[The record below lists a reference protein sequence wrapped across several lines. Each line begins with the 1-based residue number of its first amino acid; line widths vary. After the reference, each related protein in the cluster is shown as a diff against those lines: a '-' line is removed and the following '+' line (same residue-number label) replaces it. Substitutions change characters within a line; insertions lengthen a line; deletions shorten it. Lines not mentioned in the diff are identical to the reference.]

1 MTSDF
6 TALVLEEEGGK
17 VRAAVKAMPI
27 ASLPDGDVTVAIAYS
42 TLNYKDGMIV
52 NGLGRMVRNYPHIP
66 GIDFVGTVEKSASPA
81 FKPGDQVILTGWRV
95 GEVYWGGYAQK
106 ARVKSEWL
114 VPLPAG
120 LTPVRA
126 MAIGTAGFTAMLS
139 LMALED
145 HGLQPSAD
153 EVLVTGA
160 TGGLG
165 SVAVALLAAH
175 GYRVAA
181 STGRPEL
188 HEYLQALGATT
199 ILDRAELVPSHFI
212 EDGKLGQPLGS
223 ERWAG
228 AIDTVGG
235 ATLTTLVATM
245 KTWSSIAVCGLASG
259 NELHASLLPFLLRGI
274 NLLGIESGTCQMP
287 RRARAWERLAA
298 ELPMATLDQMTS
310 IAPLCDVPRLAS
322 EILLGRVRGR
332 TVIDVNA

>member
-1 MTSDF
+1 MTENF
-6 TALVLEEEGGK
+6 TALVLDEDGGR
-17 VRAAVKAMPI
+17 VHAAIKE
-27 ASLPDGDVTVAIAYS
+27 LPVAALPEGDVVVAISYS

-66 GIDFVGTVEKSASPA
+66 GIDFVGIVEESKSPA
-81 FKPGDQVILTGWRV
+81 FKPGDPVILTGWRV
-95 GEVYWGGYAQK
+95 GEIHWGGYAQK

-145 HGLQPSAD
+145 HGLTPEAG
-153 EVLVTGA
+153 EVVVTGA

-165 SVAVALLAAH
+165 SVAVALLAAN

-181 STGRPEL
+181 STGRPEFQD
-188 HEYLQALGATT
+188 YLKTLGATT
-199 ILDRAELVPSHFI
+199 CLDRSEFAPADFI
-212 EDGKLGQPLGS
+212 ESGKLGPPLGA

-235 ATLTTLVATM
+235 ATLSTLVATM
-245 KTWSSIAVCGLASG
+245 KYWSSIAVCGLASG
-259 NELHASLLPFLLRGI
+259 NELHASLLPFLLRGV
-274 NLLGIESGTCQMP
+274 NLLGIESGTCPMP
-287 RRARAWERLAA
+287 RRALAWKRLAE
-298 ELPMATLDQMTS
+298 ELPMDALDAMTRV
-310 IAPLCDVPRLAS
+310 APLGDVPGIAS

>member
-1 MTSDF
+1 VTADF

-17 VRAAVKAMPI
+17 VRASVKALPV
-27 ASLPDGDVTVAIAYS
+27 ASLPEGDVSVAIAYS

-52 NGLGRMVRNYPHIP
+52 NGLGRMVRNYPHVP
-66 GIDFVGTVEKSASPA
+66 GIDFVGTVEESASPA
-81 FKPGDQVILTGWRV
+81 FKPGDEVILTGWRV
-95 GEVYWGGYAQK
+95 GEIHWGGYAQK
-106 ARVKSEWL
+106 ARVKAAWL

-139 LMALED
+139 LMALEE
-145 HGLQPSAD
+145 HGLHPSAG

-160 TGGLG
+160 SGGLG
-165 SVAVALLAAH
+165 SVAVALLAAQ
-175 GYRVAA
+175 GYAVAA

-188 HEYLQALGATT
+188 HGYLRDLGAAT
-199 ILDRAELVPSHFI
+199 ILDRAELVPSPFL
-212 EDGKLGQPLGS
+212 EDGKPGQPLGS

-235 ATLTTLVATM
+235 ATLTTLIATM
-245 KTWSSIAVCGLASG
+245 KYWSSIAVCGLASG
-259 NELHASLLPFLLRGI
+259 SELHASLLPFLLRGV

-287 RRARAWERLAA
+287 RRAQAWERLAK
-298 ELPMATLDQMTS
+298 ELPMAALDRMTA
-310 IAPLCDVPRLAS
+310 IAPLRDVPKLAS

>member
-1 MTSDF
+1 MTESF
-6 TALVLEEEGGK
+6 TALVLDEESGR
-17 VRAAVKAMPI
+17 VHAAIKELPVS
-27 ASLPDGDVTVAIAYS
+27 SLPEGDVTVAISYS

-66 GIDFVGTVEKSASPA
+66 GIDFVGTVEESKSHA
-81 FKPGDQVILTGWRV
+81 FKPGDPVILTGWRV
-95 GEVYWGGYAQK
+95 GEIHWGGYAQK

-114 VPLPAG
+114 VPLPTG

-139 LMALED
+139 LIALED
-145 HGLQPSAD
+145 HGLTPEAG
-153 EVLVTGA
+153 EVVVTGA

-165 SVAVALLAAH
+165 SVAVALLAAN

-181 STGRPEL
+181 ATGRPEFRN
-188 HEYLQALGATT
+188 YLKSLGATT
-199 ILDRAELVPSHFI
+199 CLDRAELAPADFI
-212 EDGKLGQPLGS
+212 EGGKLGPPLGA

-235 ATLTTLVATM
+235 ATLSTLVATM
-245 KTWSSIAVCGLASG
+245 KYWSSIAVCGLASG
-259 NELHASLLPFLLRGI
+259 NELHASLLPFLLRGV

-287 RRARAWERLAA
+287 RRVLAWKRLAE
-298 ELPMATLDQMTS
+298 ELPMDALDAMTRVV
-310 IAPLCDVPRLAS
+310 PLGDVSGLAS